1 MCLDD
6 QVLTTFIDGELAE
19 PWKTQAEEHLLHCTS
34 CKTRYNQLL
43 ELEKGIQH
51 ARLRDEEISF
61 QKDRVWQ
68 FLEKNCV
75 TSVKERFLERRFTL
89 KAPVMVA
96 AAAVFVLFFAVN
108 IFIATR
114 PGSLG
119 DDAMI
124 PEIGSTE
131 VNTDPVVNPMV
142 KVRATDSAP
151 VARSIE
157 DISIEEILQL
167 LDARGF
173 EVDLRLKSLS
183 PLTAAFDPETLTLRG
198 VDGVQNPID
207 PVNGVVTTDP
217 QSSAGDAVPVDPSE
231 DGSVDGESV
240 ETPDV
245 GASPADTQ

>member
-51 ARLRDEEISF
+51 ARLRDEEFSF

-89 KAPVMVA
+89 KAPVMLA

-119 DDAMI
+119 EEAVI
-124 PEIGSTE
+124 PEIGSSE
-131 VNTDPVVNPMV
+131 VIADPVANPMV
-142 KVRATDSAP
+142 QVRATDSAP

-183 PLTAAFDPETLTLRG
+183 PLTAAFDPETLTLYG
-198 VDGVQNPID
+198 ID
-207 PVNGVVTTDP
+207 TLQIPAPTESTVTTTQP
-217 QSSAGDAVPVDPSE
+217 STSMGDVQ
-231 DGSVDGESV
+231 GEQTTDMP
-240 ETPDV
+240 ET
-245 GASPADTQ
+245 AAPADTQ